1 MKILKKIWSILK
13 KMHKIIFG
21 YDIDDEIK
29 YENMLQNNNHSNII
43 IMSDYDYIN
52 AETIKPETGILEPFQ
67 GLKIIKKPIDD
78 YIQTSTK
85 KRIIVLHYTAGG
97 TLSGAEAQ
105 LSLKD
110 YVNVHYGLDDDG
122 TVYRYIDEKYYC
134 YHTGTGKQL
143 DSQAI
148 GIEIRNWGHLD
159 NNMRTWTGKQLPA
172 EKVIKLNTF
181 RGYQYW
187 EKLTPQQIFILPL
200 LINDFKSRWGYD
212 MIVITHAQVKATK
225 LDFPPDYPLI
235 KDLITIKDYP
245 VSLGRLL

>member
-13 KMHKIIFG
+13 ELNKLIFG
-21 YDIDDEIK
+21 FDLEEYS
-29 YENMLQNNNHSNII
+29 QNNETEENNASQSANNENI
-43 IMSDYDYIN
+43 
-52 AETIKPETGILEPFQ
+52 APEETKPEIGILEPFQ
-67 GLKIIKKPIDD
+67 GIKIIKKPIDD

-159 NNMRTWTGKQLPA
+159 NKMKTWTGKQLPP
-172 EKVIKLNTF
+172 ERVIKLNTF